1 MRYLFLLILFS
12 QFGLSLRGQTQSALE
27 EGTVS
32 YITSQNVYIK
42 FKSTKNISE
51 GDTLYIRQ
59 ESKLLPALKVNKLSS
74 ISCVCSPLSSY
85 KFKLSD
91 LVFVKLK
98 PTLVSPDEKT
108 EDVIVTNILP
118 AEKVSDSLELDTDKE
133 KPLKQEVSGR
143 ISVSSYSNFY
153 NNDSPNSQ
161 RMRYTFSFRGN
172 NLGNSKF
179 SIDSYISFVH
189 SNTNWE
195 EVKENIFNG
204 LKIYSFAAKYDFNE
218 TTTLLLGRKINPKL
232 SSVGAI
238 DGLQFEKKIKSFT
251 IGAFAGSRPDY
262 SDYSINFDLLQYGI
276 YLGHEH
282 RKGNQNIQSTLGF
295 IEQTN
300 NSVTDRRFIYL
311 QHSNTLVR
319 NLHFFSSAELDL
331 YKVVDEQKE
340 NTFSLT
346 NLYLSLRYRIIKK
359 LSLSVSYSNR
369 QNVIYY
375 ETYKDFIDR
384 LLETEALQGWRAQ
397 INYRPI
403 KHLSIGLNA
412 GYRFRKEDP
421 APTKNL
427 HSYIRYSRIPVINTS
442 VTISA
447 TILETSYLSGNI
459 YSIGL
464 SKDLIP
470 GKINSG
476 LKYRYIDY
484 NFINSAPSMVQNVG
498 EINLTWRIY
507 KKLSMSVYYEGSFEK
522 EINYNR
528 IYLNITQRF

>member
-1 MRYLFLLILFS
+1 MKYLFLLILFIL
-12 QFGLSLRGQTQSALE
+12 FGLSLRGQTQSTLE

-32 YITSQNVYIK
+32 YITSQNIYIK

-51 GDTLYIRQ
+51 GDTLYIKQ

-74 ISCVCSPLSSY
+74 ISCVCSPLSA
-85 KFKLSD
+85 FEFRLSD
-91 LVFVKLK
+91 VVFVKLK
-98 PTLVSPDEKT
+98 PTLISPEEKN
-108 EDVIVTNILP
+108 DNAIVTNILP

-153 NNDSPNSQ
+153 NNDSPSSQ

-195 EVKENIFNG
+195 EMKENIFNG
-204 LKIYSFAAKYDFNE
+204 LKIYSFATKYDFNE
-218 TTTLLLGRKINPKL
+218 TTKLLLGRKINPKL

-251 IGAFAGSRPDY
+251 LGAFAGSRPDY
-262 SDYSINFDLLQYGI
+262 SDYSINLDLLQYGI
-276 YLGHEH
+276 YFSHELN
-282 RKGNQNIQSTLGF
+282 KGNINMQSSLGF

-300 NSVTDRRFIYL
+300 NSVTDRRFIYV
-311 QHSNTLVR
+311 QHSNTLVK
-319 NLHFFSSAELDL
+319 NLYFFGSAELDL
-331 YKVVDEQKE
+331 YKVVNDQKE
-340 NTFSLT
+340 NTLSLT
-346 NLYLSLRYRIIKK
+346 NLYLSLRYRIIKQ

-375 ETYKDFIDR
+375 ETYKDFLER
-384 LLETEALQGWRAQ
+384 LLEAEALQGWRAQ
-397 INYRPI
+397 INYRPV
-403 KHLSIGLNA
+403 KYLSIGLNA

-427 HSYIRYSRIPVINTS
+427 HAYLSYSRIPGIKAS
-442 VTISA
+442 ATISA
-447 TILETSYLSGNI
+447 TILETSYLTGNI
-459 YSIGL
+459 FSLGL

-476 LKYRYIDY
+476 LRYRYIDY
-484 NFINSAPSMVQNVG
+484 NFINSAPSVAQNVG

-522 EINYNR
+522 QFTSNR